1 MTLAT
6 NYKAAAFMALAMSGF
21 IINDV
26 IVKTLTDEIN
36 YGQVMFVRGLMMVVL
51 LAALIA
57 YKKHS
62 ITIKQIKSGPMLL
75 RVSLEA
81 VATTFFLIGFSNLPV
96 ANASAIMQALPLAVT
111 LGAYLFL
118 KEPVGWRRLSAILIG
133 LVGVLII
140 IRPGLEGFNIYS
152 LAILTVVI
160 LAAGRDIVT
169 RLLDRDI
176 SPFYVSLL
184 AAIAVTVLGAALIVP
199 FGGWRPMNLNIFGTL
214 MLAAGFLFVG
224 YHFIVLAM
232 RDGDIATVAPFRYA
246 ALLWAV
252 ILGYLVFDDLPDL
265 WTVIGSIIVVGS
277 GLYAIFREHQR
288 NKSIKVISKSASQIP
303 GGRGT

>member
-1 MTLAT
+1 
-6 NYKAAAFMALAMSGF
+6 MALAMSGF

-36 YGQVMFVRGLMMVVL
+36 YGQVMFVRGLMMVIL

-199 FGGWRPMNLNIFGTL
+199 FGGWRPMNLHIFSTL

-265 WTVIGSIIVVGS
+265 WTVVGSIIVVGS

>member
-199 FGGWRPMNLNIFGTL
+199 FGGWRPMNLHIFGTL

>member
-1 MTLAT
+1 
-6 NYKAAAFMALAMSGF
+6 
-21 IINDV
+21 
-26 IVKTLTDEIN
+26 
-36 YGQVMFVRGLMMVVL
+36 
-51 LAALIA
+51 
-57 YKKHS
+57 
-62 ITIKQIKSGPMLL
+62 
-75 RVSLEA
+75 
-81 VATTFFLIGFSNLPV
+81 
-96 ANASAIMQALPLAVT
+96 
-111 LGAYLFL
+111 LFL

-199 FGGWRPMNLNIFGTL
+199 FGGWRPMNLHIFGTL

>member
-1 MTLAT
+1 MTLST

-26 IVKTLTDEIN
+26 IVKTLSDEIN
-36 YGQVMFVRGLMMVVL
+36 AGQVMFVRGLMMVAL
-51 LAALIA
+51 LAALII
-57 YKKHS
+57 YKKQR
-62 ITIKQIKSGPMLL
+62 ITVRQATSVPMLL
-75 RVSLEA
+75 RVVLEA

-96 ANASAIMQALPLAVT
+96 ANASAIMQSLPLVVT
-111 LGAYLFL
+111 LGAFLFL
-118 KEPVGWRRLSAILIG
+118 NEPVGWRRVSAILIG
-133 LVGVLII
+133 FAGVLII
-140 IRPGLEGFNIYS
+140 IRPGLDGFNIYS
-152 LAILTVVI
+152 LVMLVVVV

-169 RLLDRDI
+169 RMLDKDI

-184 AAIAVTVLGAALIVP
+184 AAAAVTLLGAVLIVP
-199 FGGWRPMNLNIFGTL
+199 FGGWQPMTIKTLGTL
-214 MLAAGFLFVG
+214 IIAAGFLFVG

-246 ALLWAV
+246 ALLWA
-252 ILGYLVFDDLPDL
+252 ILLGYLIFEDLPDF
-265 WTVIGSIIVVGS
+265 WTIIGSIIVVGS

-288 NKSIKVISKSASQIP
+288 NRSVQAISKSATQIP

>member
-1 MTLAT
+1 
-6 NYKAAAFMALAMSGF
+6 MALAMSGF

-199 FGGWRPMNLNIFGTL
+199 FGGWRPMNLHIFGTL

>member
-184 AAIAVTVLGAALIVP
+184 AAIAVTVLGAVLIVP
-199 FGGWRPMNLNIFGTL
+199 FGGWRPMNLHIFGTL

>member
-62 ITIKQIKSGPMLL
+62 ITIKQMKSGPMLL

-199 FGGWRPMNLNIFGTL
+199 FGGWRPMNLHIFGTL